1 MSGEFPVGGGKLA
14 RLLLTCLGKLAL
26 VVVGLAIVQ
35 RQSNKAGAKL
45 LMPMLLMFAGIL
57 ILVIVPMFVSMGV

>member
-1 MSGEFPVGGGKLA
+1 MRK
-14 RLLLTCLGKLAL
+14 
-26 VVVGLAIVQ
+26 IVQ

-57 ILVIVPMFVSMGV
+57 ILVIVPMVVSMGV